1 MRSTFAASSA
11 RRPRRVRTAR
21 LSGAEQ
27 LREALALF
35 RGEPL
40 ADYPDDW
47 FARAESHRLAELRL
61 ATVEERVEADLQLGR
76 HMETLPEL
84 ERLVAQYPHRER
96 LHAQLM
102 VALYRA
108 GLQAEALAAFGEARR
123 VLADE
128 LGIEPSPALRR
139 LERLILN
146 QDAELAAPD
155 VFAPTKRAAGARSTG
170 IVTFLVAR
178 SEGDL
183 EVARTVVGQGA
194 LWRFWYLKGHLTE
207 GRRRL
212 EDALAKDARRSPAR
226 AKALIGAAVM
236 AVNCG
241 DRGPA
246 IRRAEEGVAVS
257 SELGGRVGRRVCRL
271 HARQRLHGRRIR
283 NGRRSCSRRARAF
296 RQLATTTRCCSS
308 RATSPGWPPARTRET
323 ANPRIEAS
331 TLGALAAARSRPRA
345 STRSGSA
352 RGSST
357 PRPRVIPLPAC

>member
-271 HARQRLHGRRIR
+271 HARQRLHGRRSETCAGAAR
-283 NGRRSCSRRARAF
+283 GERAPSGNSRPPLDAARHAQPRRDGRPPGRAKRPIHASRRAR
-296 RQLATTTRCCSS
+296 S
-308 RATSPGWPPARTRET
+308 
-323 ANPRIEAS
+323 
-331 TLGALAAARSRPRA
+331 ARSQLHDHVLEHQRDQGRHEG
-345 STRSGSA
+345 RLRLG
-352 RGSST
+352 RG
-357 PRPRVIPLPAC
+357 